1 MVQVLTVL
9 HVIVAIAI
17 IGMVLLQQGRGAD
30 AGAGFGGGAS
40 NTVFGARGTA
50 SFLSRSTA
58 ILAILFFSTS
68 ILLAYLGAR
77 QDNKA
82 PDILDVPATGQVKT
96 DLPPIGVQPSA
107 PPVKSDLPDQPPP
120 VTPIQ
125 PQGGK

>member
-9 HVIVAIAI
+9 HVIVALAI

-50 SFLSRSTA
+50 SFLSRTTA
-58 ILAILFFSTS
+58 ILAVLFFSTS

-77 QDNKA
+77 PDNKVR
-82 PDILDVPATGQVKT
+82 DILDIQTTNVPVKSDVPSTGNQ
-96 DLPPIGVQPSA
+96 SA
-107 PPVKSDLPDQPPP
+107 PVKSDLPERPPAVP
-120 VTPIQ
+120 NQ
-125 PQGGK
+125 PQGTK